1 MKENTQKPAKSL
13 SLILLWISIL
23 MFSAA
28 NSIIAKLGI
37 LGAHHL
43 QNGRNPISFCNVLFT
58 ANLIAGIVLFL
69 IHRKSWNKQTL
80 STIPVKSWWLMLFL
94 AIISGVISPSL
105 FFIGLM
111 LTKVINVVLI
121 STLDVPLTLLFAWLI
136 LREKPSIGTVVAALI
151 TICGIV
157 ITFFLHAE
165 DIMSMEMRMTMANL
179 GDGSLGHFFASI
191 PKIGEICIAVATFF
205 TIFSV
210 EFGRKVLKEVPTG
223 IFSVFRMIAGAV
235 IFFLVVLSVFGW
247 VHFADVFSPY
257 LWGWM
262 VAYGGGIIALGL
274 FLWYKAMQNTNASEL
289 STANSV
295 QPVTGIFFAYLILS
309 EIPDKGQ
316 IIGGAVIIVGIAIG
330 LAATLIAQKKQRELE
345 TLPKIQPYSPKK
357 SRSYIGL

>member
-1 MKENTQKPAKSL
+1 MEENAHKPAKSL

-28 NSIIAKLGI
+28 NSIIAKLGL

-43 QNGRNPISFCNVLFT
+43 KNGRNPISFCNILFV
-58 ANLIAGIVLFL
+58 ANIIAGIVLFI
-69 IHRKSWNKQTL
+69 IHRKSWKKQTL
-80 STIPVKSWWLMLFL
+80 STIPQKSWWLMLFL
-94 AIISGVISPSL
+94 AVISGVIAPSL

-121 STLDVPLTLLFAWLI
+121 STLDVPLTLFFAWLI
-136 LREKPSIGTVVAALI
+136 LKEKPRIGTVIAALI
-151 TICGIV
+151 TIAGII
-157 ITFFLHAE
+157 ITFILHAKNPM
-165 DIMSMEMRMTMANL
+165 DMEMRMTMANV
-179 GDGSLGHFFASI
+179 GKGSLGHFFATV

-210 EFGRKVLKEVPTG
+210 EFGRKVLRQVPTG

-235 IFFLVVLSVFGW
+235 IFFIIVLSVFGW

-262 VAYGGGIIALGL
+262 LVYGGGIIAFGL
-274 FLWYKAMQNTNASEL
+274 FLWYRAMQNTNASDL

-309 EIPDKGQ
+309 EIPDSGQ
-316 IIGGAVIIVGIAIG
+316 ITGGIVIIVGIGIG

-345 TLPKIQPYSPKK
+345 TLPKEEKFSPKK
-357 SRSYIGL
+357 SQSYIGL